1 MSKYKT
7 LLFIK
12 SVLFL
17 FLVFTWG
24 CAGSQNTSKSR
35 KKAETLLLQ
44 GLQQYKLME
53 YDKSEE
59 LLKKAI
65 KADPKFAEAYETLG
79 KVYLDQKKTDLALEA
94 YEKALSIDP
103 MRVYSRLE
111 LAQVWFDKGEY
122 DKCLE
127 SLKPIRELQ
136 AQNKQILTQ
145 VDQLY
150 ANASFARVAVK
161 NPVPFN
167 PINAGDAIN
176 TAQEEY
182 FPGLTV
188 DEQKLF
194 FTRRDGSLNVY
205 LQNEDLFFSEKE
217 KGQWKTAKNLGRPI
231 NTPENEGA
239 FSTSADGQYLFFT
252 SCSRPGGVGSC
263 DIWVS
268 KLIGEKWS
276 EPFNLGNPINTKYWE
291 TQPSLTSDGKTLYF
305 TSNNP
310 DGYGGSDI
318 WSTQFTEKGWSLP
331 ENLGKNI
338 NTGADEQFPFIHPDG
353 KTLYFT
359 SVGHPGM
366 GKSDI
371 FYAKKNTDGTW
382 GKPVNMGY
390 PINTAGDEWN
400 LIVNRTGNMAYY
412 ASDGNKE
419 GKGGMDI
426 YSFDLYENARPQ
438 MVSYIKGTVFDA
450 ISKLPLLARVE
461 LLDPT
466 TGKILLT
473 NETNSKTGI
482 FLATL
487 LSNQNYILNVSAK
500 GYLFY
505 SESFFLKTSTSNEP
519 YLLEIGLNKIE
530 TGGKIVTRNIFFDV
544 NKFDL
549 KSESEA
555 ELIKLVEFLNNNISL
570 KIEIGGHT
578 DNTGNATLNK
588 ELSENRAKA
597 VYNYFVQHAIAAE
610 RLTYKGYGATVPIA
624 SNTTEEGKALNRRTE
639 FLIK

>member
-1 MSKYKT
+1 MSKHKPI
-7 LLFIK
+7 LLLK
-12 SVLFL
+12 STCILL
-17 FLVFTWG
+17 LVCIWG
-24 CAGSQNTSKSR
+24 CAGSQNPTKSR
-35 KKAETLLLQ
+35 KKAETYLIQ
-44 GLQQYKLME
+44 GLQQYRLME
-53 YDKSEE
+53 YDKAED
-59 LLKKAI
+59 LLKKSI

-79 KVYLDQKKTDLALEA
+79 KIYLDQKKTDLALGA
-94 YEKALSIDP
+94 YEKALELDP
-103 MRVYSRLE
+103 MRIYSRLE
-111 LAQVWFDKGEY
+111 LSQVWFDKQEY
-122 DKCLE
+122 EKCLQT
-127 SLKPIRELQ
+127 LQPIREIQ

-150 ANASFARVAVK
+150 ANASFAKFAIK

-205 LQNEDLFFSEKE
+205 LQNEDLFYSEKE
-217 KGQWKTAKNLGRPI
+217 NEKWKTARNLGKPI

-252 SCSRPGGVGSC
+252 SCSRPGGIGSC

-268 KLIGEKWS
+268 KLTGERWS
-276 EPFNLGNPINTKYWE
+276 EPFNLGSPVNTKYWE
-291 TQPSLTSDGKTLYF
+291 TQPSLTSDGKTLFF
-305 TSNNP
+305 TSSRP

-318 WSTQFTEKGWSLP
+318 WMTQFTDKGWSDP
-331 ENLGKNI
+331 ENLGNQI
-338 NTGADEQFPFIHPDG
+338 NTGSDEQFPFIHPDG
-353 KTLYFT
+353 QTLYFT

-371 FYAKKNTDGTW
+371 FYAKKNPDGKW
-382 GKPVNMGY
+382 GRPVNMGY

-400 LIVNRTGNMAYY
+400 LIVNRTGNLAYY
-412 ASDGNKE
+412 ASDGNKD

-426 YSFDLYENARPQ
+426 YYFDLYEKARPQ
-438 MVSYIKGTVFDA
+438 LVSYVKGFVFDA
-450 ISKLPLLARVE
+450 NTKIPLLARVE

-466 TGKILLT
+466 TGKILMT

-505 SESFFLKTSTSNEP
+505 SESFLLKNSTSEKP
-519 YLLEIGLNKIE
+519 YELQIGLNKIE
-530 TGGKIVTRNIFFDV
+530 TGGKIISRNIFFDV

-549 KSESEA
+549 KEESEA
-555 ELIKLVEFLNNNISL
+555 ELMKLVEFLNNNIAL

-578 DNTGNATLNK
+578 DNTGNAALNK
-588 ELSENRAKA
+588 ELSENRAKS
-597 VYNYFVQHAIAAE
+597 VYNYFVQHGIKTD
-610 RLTYKGYGATVPIA
+610 RLTFKGYGASVPISTNA
-624 SNTTEEGKALNRRTE
+624 TEEGKALNRRTE
-639 FLIK
+639 FIIK

>member
-1 MSKYKT
+1 MSNYRT
-7 LLFIK
+7 LLILK
-12 SVLFL
+12 SIFFL
-17 FLVFTWG
+17 LLVFMWG
-24 CAGSQNTSKSR
+24 CAGSQNPTKSR
-35 KKAETLLLQ
+35 KKAETYLIQ

-53 YDKSEE
+53 YDKSED

-65 KADPKFAEAYETLG
+65 KIDPKFAEAYETLG
-79 KVYLDQKKTDLALEA
+79 KIYLDQNKTELALDA
-94 YEKALSIDP
+94 YEKALEIDP

-111 LAQVWFDKGEY
+111 LSQVWFDKQEY

-127 SLKPIRELQ
+127 TLQPVREIQ

-150 ANASFARVAVK
+150 ANASFAKFAIK

-194 FTRRDGSLNVY
+194 FTRRDGSISVY
-205 LQNEDLFFSEKE
+205 LQNEDLFYSEKE
-217 KGQWKTAKNLGRPI
+217 NGKWKTAKNLGKPI

-268 KLIGEKWS
+268 KLMGERWS
-276 EPFNLGNPINTKYWE
+276 EPFNLGFPINTKYWE
-291 TQPSLTSDGKTLYF
+291 TQPSLTADGKTLYY

-318 WSTQFTEKGWSLP
+318 WMTQFTDKGWSTP
-331 ENLGKNI
+331 ENLGNQI

-353 KTLYFT
+353 QTLYFT

-371 FYAKKNTDGTW
+371 FFAKKNPDGKW

-400 LIVNRTGNMAYY
+400 LIVNRTGNLAYY
-412 ASDGNKE
+412 ASDGKKE

-426 YSFDLYENARPQ
+426 YSFELYEKARPL
-438 MVSYIKGTVFDA
+438 MVSYIKGFVFDA
-450 ISKLPLLARVE
+450 NTKIPLLARIE

-466 TGKILLT
+466 TGKILMT

-487 LSNQNYILNVSAK
+487 VSNQNYILNVSSK

-505 SESFFLKTSTSNEP
+505 SESFFLKNSSSDQP
-519 YLLEIGLNKIE
+519 YELQIGLNKIE

-549 KSESEA
+549 KDESEA
-555 ELIKLVEFLNNNISL
+555 ELIKLVEFLNNNEGL
-570 KIEIGGHT
+570 KVEIGGHT
-578 DNTGNATLNK
+578 DNSGNAVLNK
-588 ELSENRAKA
+588 ELSENRAKS
-597 VYNYFVQHAIAAE
+597 VFNYCIQHGVKAD
-610 RLTYKGYGATVPIA
+610 RLTYKGYGASVPI
-624 SNTTEEGKALNRRTE
+624 SPNTSEEGKALNRRTE
-639 FLIK
+639 FIIK